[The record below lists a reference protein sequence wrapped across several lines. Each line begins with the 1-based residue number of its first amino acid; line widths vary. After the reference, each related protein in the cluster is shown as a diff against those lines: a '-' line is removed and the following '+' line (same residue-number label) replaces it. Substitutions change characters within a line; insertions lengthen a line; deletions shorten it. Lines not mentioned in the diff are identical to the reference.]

1 MQIKYFSWVKEQIG
15 VDTEN
20 ITLNDGIETVID
32 LINHLKNKSENYNK
46 AFKDTSIIRC
56 AVNMEVTNLDQKINN
71 NDEIA
76 FFPPMTGG

>member
-15 VDTEN
+15 VDAEN
-20 ITLNDGIETVID
+20 ITLKDNIETIID
-32 LINHLKNKSENYNK
+32 LINHLKSKNEKYNR
-46 AFKDTSIIRC
+46 AFKDISIIRC
-56 AVNMEVTNLDQKINN
+56 AVNMEVTNLDEKIND

>member
-32 LINHLKNKSENYNK
+32 LINHLKNKSE
-46 AFKDTSIIRC
+46 IIIK
-56 AVNMEVTNLDQKINN
+56 LLKILQ
-71 NDEIA
+71 
-76 FFPPMTGG
+76 